1 MKALPLFFEFFFP
14 VFLLFPVLFLFF
26 LPLLFLEIFAHIR
39 SDEV

>member
-1 MKALPLFFEFFFP
+1 MKALPLFFEFLFP
-14 VFLLFPVLFLFF
+14 VFLLFQVFLLFF